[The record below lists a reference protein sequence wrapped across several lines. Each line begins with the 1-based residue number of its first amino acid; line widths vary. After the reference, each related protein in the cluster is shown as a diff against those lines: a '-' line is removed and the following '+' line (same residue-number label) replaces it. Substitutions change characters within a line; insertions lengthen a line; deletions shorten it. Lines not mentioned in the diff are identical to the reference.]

1 MPAGVPPS
9 PDRGGTPST
18 RNGMSPEAEARCL
31 SQARDLLRVV
41 AELLGLPP
49 TAALV
54 ALAILHRFYERH
66 PHNRESAEI
75 VVPGCIFLASKL
87 EECTRRVSDVVNATN
102 RALYPRVGDPPH
114 LIAARLRIDWS
125 KKDTE
130 TVAQRGANG
139 NLPPSGKGAPREDPE
154 ARERSVPVPVPV
166 PVPGPEDAARA
177 KMAFMLAERERLKRE
192 HPEYGPRRL
201 HAACEARWAAA
212 EANPARRDPDGK
224 DLDDASGSADASA
237 ASKPGDTSVPG
248 DAIPVP
254 ATEPRPPIVGEEYY
268 SIKAHVLNLEQR
280 ALVACDYGLDFP
292 QPHRALFSL
301 CRSLGAST
309 ATTQLATTIL
319 TDAAFATDILTRCS
333 SGEMAAAATR
343 VAMLLRG
350 EKATV
355 RRDGSAAKVTT
366 KAEALALDDEWTALD
381 DEGAWTDGMPSWW
394 EAMGFEHERIEAIG
408 MEMFE
413 VIEAGATRGNRRR
426 AAKDRRMI

>member
-1 MPAGVPPS
+1 
-9 PDRGGTPST
+9 
-18 RNGMSPEAEARCL
+18 MSPEEEARCL

-54 ALAILHRFYERH
+54 ALTILNRFYERH

-87 EECTRRVSDVVNATN
+87 EECTRRVSDIVNATN

-125 KKDTE
+125 KRDTE
-130 TVAQRGANG
+130 TVAQRGANT

-154 ARERSVPVPVPV
+154 ARENSVPVPV

-177 KMAFMLAERERLKRE
+177 KMAFMHAERERLKRE

-201 HAACEARWAAA
+201 HAACEARWATA

-224 DLDDASGSADASA
+224 DLVDASA
-237 ASKPGDTSVPG
+237 PASKASTKPGDTSVPGDVIPVPG

-355 RRDGSAAKVTT
+355 RRDGTAAKVTT
-366 KAEALALDDEWTALD
+366 KAEAPAEDGEWTALD

-394 EAMGFEHERIEAIG
+394 EAMGFEHERIETIG

-413 VIEAGATRGNRRR
+413 VIEAGATRGNWR
-426 AAKDRRMI
+426 A